1 MQAHQMLEEREIK
14 GLKIKNKELRRI
26 ERIAT
31 SPPPQQGLPQISKWS
46 EGRSDKRQAFRDQR
60 AARLEEAARAQREA
74 EQARRLEER
83 ERRTAEHLAQLRET
97 ERIVEETR
105 RLKERERQLRQQL
118 VALRKEREESPKPVR
133 KSRAELQAEL
143 VAESAELAK
152 KLENVYDAEWHD
164 EVEAR
169 IEAERELVEQRREE
183 RKRRLA
189 ERQERIRVAD
199 ERRYAEAQKR
209 ENRRLQA
216 ERERDERMRRGHD
229 SWSDEVK
236 AKREALAAAA
246 AEVWTLPLF
255 FFDSVARVVLTTRA
269 CSHQRKERERLE
281 IEEAKEEERKKQE
294 RFRQNREAVQL
305 RKNFEAEG
313 EQWKETKEETLA
325 PLRKLG
331 WDDAW
336 IPTLLVELL
345 RQIDPSRH
353 GTVSAKEL
361 AAALTTGL
369 GLTPEQASTMVQR
382 QPKAITYESWVES
395 AQHKLTKVSTPE
407 FRSNPTFAL
416 PHTSPILRCNW
427 KLSTS
432 LTSRGAMCTTR
443 AWESS
448 SNTTK

>member
-1 MQAHQMLEEREIK
+1 MLEEREIK

-83 ERRTAEHLAQLRET
+83 ERRTAERLAQLRET

-246 AEVWTLPLF
+246 AEVWTPFHFSPSTALRESFSPPAHVHT
-255 FFDSVARVVLTTRA
+255 SARNESDLK
-269 CSHQRKERERLE
+269 SKKPKKKRERSKNDFDKTEKRFSFGRTLKRR
-281 IEEAKEEERKKQE
+281 ASNGRRRKK
-294 RFRQNREAVQL
+294 RRWLHFASSAGTMRG
-305 RKNFEAEG
+305 F
-313 EQWKETKEETLA
+313 
-325 PLRKLG
+325 
-331 WDDAW
+331 
-336 IPTLLVELL
+336 LL
-345 RQIDPSRH
+345 S
-353 GTVSAKEL
+353 
-361 AAALTTGL
+361 
-369 GLTPEQASTMVQR
+369 
-382 QPKAITYESWVES
+382 
-395 AQHKLTKVSTPE
+395 
-407 FRSNPTFAL
+407 
-416 PHTSPILRCNW
+416 
-427 KLSTS
+427 LSS
-432 LTSRGAMCTTR
+432 FSG
-443 AWESS
+443 
-448 SNTTK
+448 K